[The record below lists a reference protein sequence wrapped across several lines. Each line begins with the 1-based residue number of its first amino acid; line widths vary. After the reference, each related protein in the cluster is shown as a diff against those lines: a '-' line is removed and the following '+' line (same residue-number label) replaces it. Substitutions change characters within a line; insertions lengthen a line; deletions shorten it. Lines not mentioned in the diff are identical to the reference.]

1 MSDVPSMVRD
11 MELVDGLPPS
21 VASIATFLATK
32 AKAYDNH
39 LKWNE
44 QAMFKA
50 DLMNL
55 RHRWRSV
62 DSIAFRSKCLAEG
75 MRAEDVGLLVG
86 WLEKAQ
92 AGRRLVPS
100 KSYRGFRF
108 NPPPEE
114 TAFPSCKNDR
124 W

>member
-1 MSDVPSMVRD
+1 

-21 VASIATFLATK
+21 VASIAEFLALN
-32 AKAYDNH
+32 AKGYDNH

-44 QAMFKA
+44 QDMFKA

-62 DSIAFRSKCLAEG
+62 DAVAFKSKCLAEG
-75 MRAEDVGLLVG
+75 MRSEDVALLVD
-86 WLEKAQ
+86 WLQKAQ

-100 KSYRGFRF
+100 KSYRTFRF
-108 NPPPEE
+108 NPPPEDS
-114 TAFPSCKNDR
+114 AVPSYVNDR

>member
-1 MSDVPSMVRD
+1 

-21 VASIATFLATK
+21 VASIAVFLATK
-32 AKAYDNH
+32 AKAYNNH

-50 DLMNL
+50 DLMNV
-55 RHRWRSV
+55 RHRWRTV
-62 DSIAFRSKCLAEG
+62 DSFAFSSKCLSEG
-75 MRAEDVGLLVG
+75 MRNEDVELLVG
-86 WLEKAQ
+86 WLAKAQ

-100 KSYRGFRF
+100 KSYRKFRF

-114 TAFPSCKNDR
+114 TVFPAYSNDR

>member
-1 MSDVPSMVRD
+1 

-21 VASIATFLATK
+21 VASIAEYLAMM
-32 AKAYDNH
+32 AKGYDNH

-55 RHRWRSV
+55 RHRWLRV
-62 DSIAFRSKCLAEG
+62 DVAAFRKKCLDEG
-75 MRAEDVGLLVG
+75 MRVEDVTELVD
-86 WLEKAQ
+86 WLRKAQ
-92 AGRRLVPS
+92 DGRRLVPQ
-100 KSYRGFRF
+100 KSYRDFKF
-108 NPPPEE
+108 NPPSEHPEP
-114 TAFPSCKNDR
+114 FSYRNPN

>member
-1 MSDVPSMVRD
+1 MSEVPSIVRG

-21 VASIATFLATK
+21 VASIAVFLAAK

-55 RHRWRSV
+55 RHRWRAV
-62 DSIAFRSKCLAEG
+62 DSVAFRCKCLAEG
-75 MRAEDVGLLVG
+75 MRGEDVALLVG

-100 KSYRGFRF
+100 KSYRTFRF
-108 NPPPEE
+108 SPPPEE
-114 TAFPSCKNDR
+114 TAASPYSNDR